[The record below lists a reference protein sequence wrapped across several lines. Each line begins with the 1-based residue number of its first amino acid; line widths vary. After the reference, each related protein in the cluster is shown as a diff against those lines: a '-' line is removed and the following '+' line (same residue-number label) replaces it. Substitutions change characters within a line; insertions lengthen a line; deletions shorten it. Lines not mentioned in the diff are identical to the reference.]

1 MLDGKEQLVLLKNV
15 SNLPEQQEQVEIN
28 DNEVI
33 DCEAMRSD
41 EASNMGNISQKT
53 SDSKIDNTIIEEL
66 LIEEVRKG
74 PPIYDYTLSLAACGR
89 RKIADL
95 WEEISKALDGLM
107 SPEDAKKRWKSLKDT
122 FSTYS

>member
-95 WEEISKALDGLM
+95 WEEISKALDG
-107 SPEDAKKRWKSLKDT
+107 KNVIQVYIK
-122 FSTYS
+122 